1 MPAAGLPDADG
12 AVRLQD
18 AVGGVNGREKQ
29 KLHAVR
35 AQRGVRHDG
44 AHDALRE
51 QPEHVERAAQV
62 EGHEEQHAER
72 GRKNRRRDL
81 PDQRDEEL

>member
-1 MPAAGLPDADG
+1 MLTALYACRMPW
-12 AVRLQD
+12 R
-18 AVGGVNGREKQ
+18 REWARKQ

-72 GRKNRRRDL
+72 GRKTAVAICQISATRSF
-81 PDQRDEEL
+81 